1 MRFLWFITK
10 YTFLLFIL
18 VTSIVYS
25 NLEWWN
31 EDPRRSFMLLLSAAV
46 SYGPILITYL
56 ENGDWLRVIRR

>member
-25 NLEWWN
+25 NVGWWN
-31 EDPRRSFMLLLSAAV
+31 EDPRRSFILLLSAAV

>member
-1 MRFLWFITK
+1 MTK
-10 YTFLLFIL
+10 YTFLLFTL

-25 NLEWWN
+25 NVEWWN
-31 EDPRRSFMLLLSAAV
+31 EDPRRSFILLLSAAV